1 MKGEYNS
8 KMNLS
13 EEQMKKLMKNASK
26 KTGVDVNKMKN
37 AVESG
42 KLDDFIGKNLS
53 SEASQKLKSVL
64 TDKSATEKLL
74 STPEAKELLKNL
86 LKG

>member
-1 MKGEYNS
+1 MKGENNF

-13 EEQMKKLMKNASK
+13 EEQMNKIMKNASK
-26 KTGVDVNKMKN
+26 KGVDVNKMKN
-37 AVESG
+37 AAQNG

-53 SEASQKLKSVL
+53 ADASKKLKSVL
-64 TDKSATEKLL
+64 SDKSAAEKLL

>member
-1 MKGEYNS
+1 MKGEHNT

-13 EEQMKKLMKNASK
+13 EEQMKKIMKNASK
-26 KTGVDVNKMKN
+26 KAGVDVNQMK
-37 AVESG
+37 AAADKG

-53 SEASQKLKSVL
+53 GEASQKLKSVL
-64 TDKSATEKLL
+64 SDKGAAEKLL

>member
-1 MKGEYNS
+1 MKGENKS

-37 AVESG
+37 AAESG
-42 KLDDFIGKNLS
+42 KLDDFIGQNLS
-53 SEASQKLKSVL
+53 SDASQKLKSVL
-64 TDKSATEKLL
+64 TDKSAAEKLL
-74 STPEAKELLKNL
+74 SSPEAKELLKNL

>member
-1 MKGEYNS
+1 
-8 KMNLS
+8 MNLN
-13 EEQMKKLMKNASK
+13 EEQMKKILKNASK
-26 KTGVDVNKMKN
+26 KTGVDVNSMKSAAEN
-37 AVESG
+37 G

-53 SEASQKLKSVL
+53 GEASQKLKSVL
-64 TDKSATEKLL
+64 SDKSATEKLL

>member
-1 MKGEYNS
+1 MKGENNF

-13 EEQMKKLMKNASK
+13 EEQMNKIMKNASK
-26 KTGVDVNKMKN
+26 KGVDVNKMKN
-37 AVESG
+37 AAQNG

-53 SEASQKLKSVL
+53 ADASKKLKSVL
-64 TDKSATEKLL
+64 TDKSAAEKLL

>member
-13 EEQMKKLMKNASK
+13 EEQIKKLMKNASK

-37 AVESG
+37 AAESG

>member
-1 MKGEYNS
+1 MKGENNG

-13 EEQMKKLMKNASK
+13 EEKMNKIMKNASK

-37 AVESG
+37 AAQNG

-53 SEASQKLKSVL
+53 ADASKKLKSVL
-64 TDKSATEKLL
+64 SDKSATEKLL

>member
-1 MKGEYNS
+1 MKGENNT

-13 EEQMKKLMKNASK
+13 DEQMKKILKNASK
-26 KTGVDVNKMKN
+26 KTGVDVNKMKSAAEN
-37 AVESG
+37 G

-53 SEASQKLKSVL
+53 DEASQKLKSVL
-64 TDKSATEKLL
+64 SDKSTAEKLL

>member
-13 EEQMKKLMKNASK
+13 EEQMKKLIKNDTK
-26 KTGVDVNKMKN
+26 KIGVDVNKMKN
-37 AVESG
+37 AAESG

-74 STPEAKELLKNL
+74 STPEAKALLKNL

>member
-1 MKGEYNS
+1 
-8 KMNLS
+8 
-13 EEQMKKLMKNASK
+13 MKNA
-26 KTGVDVNKMKN
+26 
-37 AVESG
+37 AESG

-74 STPEAKELLKNL
+74 STPEAKALLKNL

>member
-1 MKGEYNS
+1 
-8 KMNLS
+8 MNLS

-37 AVESG
+37 AAESG
-42 KLDDFIGKNLS
+42 NLDDFIGKNLS
-53 SEASQKLKSVL
+53 SDASQKLKSVL
-64 TDKSATEKLL
+64 TDKNAAEKLL
-74 STPEAKELLKNL
+74 SSPEAKELLKNL

>member
-1 MKGEYNS
+1 MKGENNG

-13 EEQMKKLMKNASK
+13 EEQMNKIMKNASK
-26 KTGVDVNKMKN
+26 KGVDVNKMKN
-37 AVESG
+37 AAQNG

-53 SEASQKLKSVL
+53 ADASKKLKSVL
-64 TDKSATEKLL
+64 TDKSAAEKLL

>member
-1 MKGEYNS
+1 MKGENNL
-8 KMNLS
+8 KMNFS
-13 EEQMKKLMKNASK
+13 DEQMKKIMKNASQK
-26 KTGVDVNKMKN
+26 AGVDVNKMKN
-37 AVESG
+37 AAESG

-53 SEASQKLKSVL
+53 ADASQKLKSVL
-64 TDKSATEKLL
+64 TDKSAAEKLL

>member
-1 MKGEYNS
+1 MKGEYNG

-13 EEQMKKLMKNASK
+13 EEQMNRIMKNASK

-37 AVESG
+37 AAQNG

-53 SEASQKLKSVL
+53 ADASKKLKSVL
-64 TDKSATEKLL
+64 SDKSATEKLL